1 MRLEDIS
8 LAALLNLQ
16 AALLYKGFKMTHQ
29 VPKESNNLVSQDWK
43 AELKQSPIFNMSLSS
58 KELFH
63 SNFIAWVCETY
74 PVEIGGFFSKF
85 LKLRKV
91 FPISNM
97 HRELHNIDLSF
108 TLGDTL
114 ILIEN
119 KVKSIAYKEQ
129 LDKYKGI
136 PKKKFGVQVESV
148 KYILLSLKEPLLEKS
163 EWKYLPYTKLAD
175 CFLTL
180 STKTSTDGYH
190 ALLLKDYVWFIQCI
204 EENILQKIDI
214 KIIQLSNLY
223 VPRTEENNLLKELEA
238 LRMHDFFLKGLFESL
253 ANELTKYLEKDAS
266 LKDKVTRQKAS
277 EASNGSI
284 SIGFGMTRAQG
295 LLEIAYK
302 IDDITIGIQLQGEQ
316 YRQYIVGAK
325 KPLVEKLAKQL
336 NDNKKWFQFE
346 NHAKSIDIYP
356 KGGNKN
362 FNVFDTSSYKMLY
375 RSVKLVNI
383 KNTELLKIIIKD
395 IELLAKLVL

>member
-1 MRLEDIS
+1 M
-8 LAALLNLQ
+8 AL
-16 AALLYKGFKMTHQ
+16 Q
-29 VPKESNNLVSQDWK
+29 VSKEFNNLVSQDWK
-43 AELKQSPIFNMSLSS
+43 VELKQSPIFNMSLSS

-74 PVEIGGFFSKF
+74 SAEIGEFFSKF
-85 LKLRKV
+85 LKLEKV
-91 FPISNM
+91 FSISNM

-119 KVKSIAYKEQ
+119 KVKSIAYQEQ
-129 LDKYKGI
+129 LDKYKVI
-136 PKKKFGVQVESV
+136 PKEKFGVQVKSV
-148 KYILLSLKEPLLEKS
+148 KYILLSLKEPLLEMA
-163 EWKYLPYTKLAD
+163 EWKCLSYAKLAE
-175 CFLTL
+175 CFSTL
-180 STKTSTDGYH
+180 STKISTDSYH

-204 EENILQKIDI
+204 EENILQKIDLI
-214 KIIQLSNLY
+214 IIQLSKLY
-223 VPRTEENNLLKELEA
+223 VPNTKENNLLKELEA

-253 ANELTKYLEKDAS
+253 ANELTEYLENDAS

-302 IDDITIGIQLQGEQ
+302 INDITIGIQLQGEQ

-325 KPLVEKLAKQL
+325 KPLVEKLAEQL
-336 NDNKKWFQFE
+336 NKDEEWFQFNNYPKDNNFE
-346 NHAKSIDIYP
+346 IDIYP
-356 KGGNKN
+356 KGEKK
-362 FNVFDTSSYKMLY
+362 FNVFDAISYKMLY

-383 KNTELLKIIIKD
+383 KNTELLEIIIKD
-395 IELLAKLVL
+395 IHEIISLEGTIKLKVTELNQVNSA